1 MTRVTAAPFHPAYGL
16 PDSVRQAVVLLAERE
31 GVSAAVRAFNVSVAS
46 VYRWKAAYAKARG
59 ERT

>member
-1 MTRVTAAPFHPAYGL
+1 MSAAPFHHAYGL

-31 GVSAAVRAFNVSVAS
+31 GVAAAVRAYNVSVAS

-59 ERT
+59 EKT